1 MMTEND
7 DVTRA
12 VWNTALAGVFAGLG
26 ATPEEAD
33 TCAWM
38 LGAEEVAS
46 SPGGV
51 MTQCMT
57 ALAAL
62 RSGSETGDGG
72 DDNADR

>member
-33 TCAWM
+33 TCAMM

-57 ALAAL
+57 TLAQL
-62 RSGSETGDGG
+62 RNGSDGG

>member
-1 MMTEND
+1 MD
-7 DVTRA
+7 DATRA

-57 ALAAL
+57 ALARL
-62 RSGSETGDGG
+62 RNESDGGRDGG
-72 DDNADR
+72 DDDADR

>member
-1 MMTEND
+1 MTD
-7 DVTRA
+7 DTVRA

-33 TCAWM
+33 VCAMM

-57 ALAAL
+57 ALAQL
-62 RSGSETGDGG
+62 RNGSDGDGDG

>member
-1 MMTEND
+1 MD
-7 DVTRA
+7 DATRA

-57 ALAAL
+57 ALAQL
-62 RSGSETGDGG
+62 RHGSETGDGG